1 MISCSKKLALIDAK
15 LRFNRQELLPS
26 TNNPDASNT
35 GTNHI
40 ISFHGNPD
48 LHGTAR
54 TCRRLI
60 PQTYPLMGFDHEPS
74 VLRLNP
80 RSRFS
85 KLKNK

>member
-1 MISCSKKLALIDAK
+1 MLALIDAK
-15 LRFNRQELLPS
+15 LLFNLQELLPS
-26 TNNPDASNT
+26 TNNSKIGKT

-40 ISFHGNPD
+40 ISFHGNLD

-60 PQTYPLMGFDHEPS
+60 PQTYPLMRFDHEPS
-74 VLRLNP
+74 VLSLNP
-80 RSRFS
+80 LSRFS

>member
-1 MISCSKKLALIDAK
+1 MLALIDAK
-15 LRFNRQELLPS
+15 LLFNLQELLPS
-26 TNNPDASNT
+26 TNNSKIGKT

-40 ISFHGNPD
+40 ISFHGNLD
-48 LHGTAR
+48 LR

-60 PQTYPLMGFDHEPS
+60 PQTYPLMRFDHEPS